1 MPATATHPVLLH
13 FEEDREFALALAEA
27 AHLEAACVQRH
38 RFPDGEL
45 KLRLPPTLPQRVV
58 LLRTLNDPNEKLVEL
73 LLIADSAR
81 GAGAR
86 HLSLVAPY
94 LAYMRQ
100 DMAFNPGEVVSQRVV
115 GRFLANLFDAV
126 ITVDPHL
133 HRVATLQEA
142 VPVPQA
148 IVLSGAPLLADLIAQ
163 QRPGALLMGPDEESA
178 QWIAQA
184 AARHGSAYGVCRKV
198 RHGDRDVS
206 IELPTI
212 PVTGRAVV
220 LLDDVASSGHTLAVA
235 TRLLLAAGA
244 TTVDVAVTHALFAQG
259 ATELIASA
267 GVQHIWSTNCITHPS
282 NTVCMARSMAAALS
296 TLYPTEAVPCEH
308 PTI

>member
-1 MPATATHPVLLH
+1 MQ
-13 FEEDREFALALAEA
+13 ALS
-27 AHLEAACVQRH
+27 VQRH

-45 KLRLPPTLPQRVV
+45 KLRLPATLPQRVV

-73 LLIADSAR
+73 LLVAGSAR

-86 HLSLVAPY
+86 HLTLVAPY

-100 DMAFNPGEVVSQRVV
+100 DIAFNPGEVVSQRVV
-115 GRFLANLFDAV
+115 GRFLADLFDAV

-163 QRPGALLMGPDEESA
+163 QRPGALLIGPDEESA

-184 AARHGSAYGVCRKV
+184 ATRHGFDYGVCRKV
-198 RHGDRDVS
+198 RHGDRDVT
-206 IELPTI
+206 IALPTV
-212 PVTGRAVV
+212 PVAGRAVV
-220 LLDDVASSGHTLAVA
+220 LLDDVASSGHTLAEA
-235 TRLLLAAGA
+235 TKLLLAAGA
-244 TTVDVAVTHALFAQG
+244 TSVDVAVTHALFAQG
-259 ATELIASA
+259 AMELVASA
-267 GVQHIWSTNCITHPS
+267 GVQHIWSTDCITHPS
-282 NTVCMARSMAAALS
+282 NAVSMATSIAE
-296 TLYPTEAVPCEH
+296 TLVTH
-308 PTI
+308 IL